1 MFVFTKISLKKFQK
15 FDIQTQSF
23 LQEKLTEIVESANTL
38 QIRPLVNLHPATH
51 RLRI

>member
-15 FDIQTQSF
+15 FDIQTQNF
-23 LQEKLTEIVESANTL
+23 LKEKLIEIVESTHTI